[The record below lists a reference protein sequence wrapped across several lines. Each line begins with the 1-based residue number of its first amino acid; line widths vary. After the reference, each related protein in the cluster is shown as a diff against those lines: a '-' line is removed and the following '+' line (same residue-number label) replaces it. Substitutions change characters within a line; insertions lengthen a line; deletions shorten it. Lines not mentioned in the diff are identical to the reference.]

1 MQRYPNADARIY
13 SNSETHT
20 NTRLETGSHW
30 ENSWRGLPYWA
41 RVQAAFFSRK
51 TSHPHHL
58 PQQAPKSTLL
68 LLYMK
73 YGTKM
78 NYTQH
83 LLIWHAKYTRLV
95 QQNRSFC
102 DGTPVP
108 PVWHGSDASF
118 RCPHWIILPECIID
132 TFNLSCRSMFD
143 LSLQASQAGCII
155 ECSLWFVSV

>member
-1 MQRYPNADARIY
+1 MVKC
-13 SNSETHT
+13 T
-20 NTRLETGSHW
+20 NTCCMSGDWIPLRELLRRVTSLSH
-30 ENSWRGLPYWA
+30 RAGCL
-41 RVQAAFFSRK
+41 FFSNFPLSPPSPSPK
-51 TSHPHHL
+51 
-58 PQQAPKSTLL
+58 QAPKSTLL

-108 PVWHGSDASF
+108 PLWQGSDASF

-143 LSLQASQAGCII
+143 LSLQASWAGCII